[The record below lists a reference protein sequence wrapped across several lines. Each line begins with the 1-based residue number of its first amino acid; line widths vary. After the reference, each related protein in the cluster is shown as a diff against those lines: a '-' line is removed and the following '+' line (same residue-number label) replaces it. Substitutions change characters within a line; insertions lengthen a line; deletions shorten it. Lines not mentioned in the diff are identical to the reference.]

1 MKHIWSPKLKSRV
14 INSVNIFKTLNLGY
28 NAKSKVKL
36 LLLAV
41 TGSKRSL
48 RYISS
53 SKNSNLDAKT
63 G

>member
-1 MKHIWSPKLKSRV
+1 M
-14 INSVNIFKTLNLGY
+14 NIFKTLNLGY

-63 G
+63 GWCRFV

>member
-41 TGSKRSL
+41 TGSKKSL
-48 RYISS
+48 TYISS